1 MVEKAGKDYQN
12 ASIYEQEQLE
22 KLYEEMLNGELPE
35 NTPKT
40 EAGTKVKLPEKWKT
54 GTPNYVETEEGK
66 IVIPSK
72 QIATVEAVAV
82 GNGETVPVPIGFY
95 YVGGNLSS
103 GVVISD
109 NIADQNKFAGQSDV
123 PSGLKVKEDG
133 TVENELIGNQFVW
146 IPCEYEEYKKT
157 NWGQGNV
164 ANRSNAFWDSTVDEA
179 ESIQTKQYG
188 GFYVGRFEA
197 GLASSIEEHTT
208 EQTHT
213 GSNQIYNKE
222 GKPQSK
228 AGLIPWIFVD
238 WMHARTNAINMYNTG
253 TVNSGLITGTQWD
266 VMINKIASS
275 DSTKSLT
282 DSGTWGTYYDKA
294 TTEYI
299 GRYAT
304 YNPSNGIISTFSSE
318 VQTNGTK
325 NENVYQLLTT
335 GASDKTKAYN
345 IYDVAGNLWEWTEE
359 TSFYGG
365 NSATQYREIRGSG
378 FGNSSNSFPV
388 CYRYRFLDST
398 TSYDT
403 GFRVVLYMK

>member
-1 MVEKAGKDYQN
+1 
-12 ASIYEQEQLE
+12 
-22 KLYEEMLNGELPE
+22 MLNGELPE

-109 NIADQNKFAGQSDV
+109 NLADQNKFAGQSDV

-146 IPCEYEEYKKT
+146 IPCEYEGYIKT

-164 ANRSNAFWDSTVDEA
+164 ANRSSACWDTTVDEA
-179 ESIQTKQYG
+179 GSIQTKKYG

-222 GKPQSK
+222 GTPQSK
-228 AGLIPWIFVD
+228 AGVIPWIFVD
-238 WMHARTNAINMYNTG
+238 WTHARANAKSMYNTG

-266 VMINKIASS
+266 VMINKIASI

-282 DSGTWGTYYDKA
+282 DSGTWGTHYDKA

-325 NENVYQLLTT
+325 NANVYQLLTT
-335 GASDKTKAYN
+335 GASDKTRAYN

-365 NSATQYREIRGSG
+365 NSATQYRELRG
-378 FGNSSNSFPV
+378 GNYADKSANNPVSMRHGSAPASF
-388 CYRYRFLDST
+388 T
-398 TSYDT
+398 ATSVA
-403 GFRVVLYMK
+403 FRVVLYIK

>member
-1 MVEKAGKDYQN
+1 
-12 ASIYEQEQLE
+12 
-22 KLYEEMLNGELPE
+22 MLNGDLPE

-109 NIADQNKFAGQSDV
+109 NIADQNKYAGQSDV

-157 NWGQGNV
+157 NWGQGEV
-164 ANRSNAFWDSTVDEA
+164 ANRSNACWDTTVEKA
-179 ESIQTKQYG
+179 GSIQTKKYG
-188 GFYVGRFEA
+188 GFYVGRYEA
-197 GLASSIEEHTT
+197 GLATTIEEYTT
-208 EQTHT
+208 EQVST
-213 GSNQIYNKE
+213 GNNQIYNVE
-222 GKPQSK
+222 GIPQSK
-228 AGLIPWIFVD
+228 AGLIPWMFID
-238 WMHARTNAINMYNTG
+238 WTHAQANASSMYNTG

-266 VMINKIASS
+266 VMINKIASI

-282 DSGTWGTYYDKA
+282 DSSSWGTCYDNA
-294 TTEYI
+294 VPGYV

-304 YNPSNGIISTFSSE
+304 YNVTNNTLSTFSSE

-325 NENVYQLLTT
+325 NANVYQLLTT

-365 NSATQYREIRGSG
+365 NSGTQYREMRGAS
-378 FGNSSNSFPV
+378 FCNTSSTYPS
-388 CYRYRFLDST
+388 CYRDGNYPISFT
-398 TSYDT
+398 YFTI